1 MLKLLSLYILG
12 GMGARVVE
20 VMYKDVKQTL
30 ANDDIAGSCDG
41 QGGYSVLSFGS

>member
-1 MLKLLSLYILG
+1 MLRPLGLYILG
-12 GMGARVVE
+12 EMGARVVE
-20 VMYKDVKQTL
+20 VVYKDVKQRL